1 MNAAGWEKNR
11 ISDITSTLPPPVI
24 PNNNPTLIVSGRVVV
39 RNDWV
44 CPSYARNPAAWP
56 GIVPPW
62 NFLFL
67 HARLISHEN
76 ICGLWLDWI
85 FGGGQ
90 PPPATSRNPCAN
102 SAIRMNTLNLK
113 VFLP

>member
-44 CPSYARNPAAWP
+44 CPSYAPNPEPQTRNPAAWP
-56 GIVPPW
+56 GIVAPL

-67 HARLISHEN
+67 HVWLISHEN
-76 ICGLWLDWI
+76 NVGSLEWVIWWRT
-85 FGGGQ
+85 
-90 PPPATSRNPCAN
+90 ATPCHKQVSCAN
-102 SAIRMNTLNLK
+102 SAIIII
-113 VFLP
+113 P